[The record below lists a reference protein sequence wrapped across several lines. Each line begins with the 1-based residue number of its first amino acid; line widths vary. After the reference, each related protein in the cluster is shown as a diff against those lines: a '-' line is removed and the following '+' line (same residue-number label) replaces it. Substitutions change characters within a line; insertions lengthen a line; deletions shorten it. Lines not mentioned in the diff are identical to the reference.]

1 MNRGGRMNRQSTKK
15 ALLIPYILM
24 VLTAIAIVIVGFIF
38 KPLMATFMAIALII
52 MIVISAV
59 LIKQALSKMDHY
71 VDNLSGHISAG
82 NNKAI
87 KRMPIGLVVID
98 ADDHIEWINQ
108 YMSEHL
114 ETNVISEP
122 VNEVFPNILKQLER
136 VQEIE
141 IEHGQYHYH
150 VRYSEEEHCLYFFD
164 ITEEVHTNELYEES
178 KPIIATLFL
187 DNYDEITQNMN
198 DTQRSEINSMV
209 TRIISRW
216 ATEYNIYFK
225 RYSSDQ
231 FVAYLNQKILA
242 EIEDS
247 NFEILSQLRE
257 KSVGYRAQLTL
268 SIGVGEGT
276 EDLIELGELSQSG
289 LDLALGR
296 GGDQVAIKN
305 MNGNVRFYGGK
316 TDPMEKRTRVRAR
329 VISHA
334 LKDILTEGD
343 KVIIMGHKRPDL
355 DAVGAAI
362 GVSRFASMNNLE
374 AYVVLNEED
383 IDPTLSR
390 VMEEIDKKP
399 ELKERFVTSDEA
411 WDMMTSKTTVVVVD
425 THKPEMVLDENILN
439 KANRKVVIDH
449 HRRGESFI
457 SNPLLVYMEPYASS
471 TAELVT
477 ELLEYQPTEQR
488 LSRLEST
495 IMYAGII
502 VDTRNFTLRTGSRT
516 FDAASYLRA
525 HGADT
530 ILTQQFLKDDVD
542 TYINRSELIRT
553 VEVQDNGVAIAHGSN
568 DKIYHP
574 VTVAQAADE
583 LLSLEGI
590 EASYVVAKREDNLI
604 GISARS
610 LGGINV
616 QLTMEALGGGGHLT
630 NAATQIK
637 GVTIEE
643 AIEQLQQA
651 ITEQMSRSED
661 T

>member
-1 MNRGGRMNRQSTKK
+1 MNRQSTKK

-38 KPLMATFMAIALII
+38 KPLMATFTAIALII

-59 LIKQALSKMDHY
+59 LIKQALSKMDNY

-355 DAVGAAI
+355 DAIGAAI

-530 ILTQQFLKDDVD
+530 ILTQQFLKDDVE

-553 VEVQDNGVAIAHGSN
+553 VEVQEHGVAIAHGSN

>member
-1 MNRGGRMNRQSTKK
+1 MNRQSTKK

-38 KPLMATFMAIALII
+38 KPLMATFTAIALII

-150 VRYSEEEHCLYFFD
+150 VRYSEEERCLYFFD

-247 NFEILSQLRE
+247 NFDILSQLRE

-553 VEVQDNGVAIAHGSN
+553 VEVQDHGVAIAHGSN

>member
-1 MNRGGRMNRQSTKK
+1 
-15 ALLIPYILM
+15 
-24 VLTAIAIVIVGFIF
+24 
-38 KPLMATFMAIALII
+38 
-52 MIVISAV
+52 MIV
-59 LIKQALSKMDHY
+59 LDE
-71 VDNLSGHISAG
+71 DN
-82 NNKAI
+82 
-87 KRMPIGLVVID
+87 
-98 ADDHIEWINQ
+98 HIEWMNQ
-108 YMSEHL
+108 FMTDHI
-114 ETNVISEP
+114 ETNVISEN
-122 VNEVFPNILKQLER
+122 VNEVFPNILKQLEK
-136 VQEIE
+136 VQEVE
-141 IEHGQYHYH
+141 IENNNYYYH
-150 VRYSEEEHCLYFFD
+150 VRYSENEHCLYFFD
-164 ITEEVHTNELYEES
+164 MTETERTNELYEDS
-178 KPIIATLFL
+178 KPIIATIFL

-209 TRIISRW
+209 TRVISRW
-216 ATEYNIYFK
+216 AQDYNIYFK
-225 RYSSDQ
+225 RYNSDQ
-231 FVAYLNQKILA
+231 FVAYFNQKILA
-242 EIEDS
+242 ELEDS

-276 EDLIELGELSQSG
+276 ENLIDLGELSQSG

-343 KVIIMGHKRPDL
+343 KVIVMGHKRPDL
-355 DAVGAAI
+355 DAIGAAI

-374 AYVVLNEED
+374 AFIVLNDSD
-383 IDPTLSR
+383 IDPTLRR
-390 VMEEIDKKP
+390 VMDEIDKKP

-425 THKPEMVLDENILN
+425 THKPEMVLDENVLN

-488 LSRLEST
+488 LTRLEST
-495 IMYAGII
+495 VMYAGII

-530 ILTQQFLKDDVD
+530 ILTQHFLKDDVD

-553 VEVQDNGVAIAHGSN
+553 VKIQDQGVAIAHGSD

-610 LGGINV
+610 LGSINV

-637 GVTIEE
+637 GATIDE

-661 T
+661 A

>member
-1 MNRGGRMNRQSTKK
+1 MNRQSTKK
-15 ALLIPYILM
+15 ALLIPFILM
-24 VLTAIAIVIVGFIF
+24 VLTSIALVVVWFIF
-38 KPLMATFMAIALII
+38 KPLVATIAAAILVVMII
-52 MIVISAV
+52 ISIVLV
-59 LIKQALSKMDHY
+59 RQALLKMDNY

-82 NNKAI
+82 SNRAI
-87 KRMPIGLVVID
+87 KRLPIGMVVLD

-122 VNEVFPNILKQLER
+122 VNEVFPNILKQLEK
-136 VQEIE
+136 VQEVE

-150 VRYSEEEHCLYFFD
+150 VRHSEEESCLYFFD
-164 ITEEVHTNELYEES
+164 ITDEVQTNELYEES

-209 TRIISRW
+209 TRVISRW
-216 ATEYNIYFK
+216 ASEYNIYFK
-225 RYSSDQ
+225 RYNSDQ

-242 EIEDS
+242 EIEES

-276 EDLIELGELSQSG
+276 ENLIDLGELSQSG

-355 DAVGAAI
+355 DAIGAAI
-362 GVSRFASMNNLE
+362 GVSRFALMNNLE

-383 IDPTLSR
+383 IDPTLRR
-390 VMEEIDKKP
+390 VMDEIDKKP

-411 WDMMTSKTTVVVVD
+411 WDMMTSKSTIVVVD

-488 LSRLEST
+488 LTRLEST
-495 IMYAGII
+495 VMYAGII

-530 ILTQQFLKDDVD
+530 ILTQHFLKDDVD

-553 VEVQDNGVAIAHGSN
+553 VEVQDNGIAIAHGSN
-568 DKIYHP
+568 EKIYHP

-610 LGGINV
+610 LGSINV

-630 NAATQIK
+630 NAATQLK
-637 GVTIEE
+637 GLSIEE
-643 AIEQLQQA
+643 GLNNYK
-651 ITEQMSRSED
+651 
-661 T
+661 

>member
-1 MNRGGRMNRQSTKK
+1 MNRQSTKK

-38 KPLMATFMAIALII
+38 KPLIATFTAIALII

-82 NNKAI
+82 SNKAI

-136 VQEIE
+136 IQEIE

-150 VRYSEEEHCLYFFD
+150 VRYSEEERCLYFFD

-247 NFEILSQLRE
+247 NFDILSQLRE

-411 WDMMTSKTTVVVVD
+411 WDMMTSNTTVVVVD

-553 VEVQDNGVAIAHGSN
+553 VEVQDHGVAIAHGSN

>member
-1 MNRGGRMNRQSTKK
+1 MNRQSTKK
-15 ALLIPYILM
+15 ALLIPFILM
-24 VLTAIAIVIVGFIF
+24 VLTSIALVVVWFIL
-38 KPLMATFMAIALII
+38 KPLVATIAAAILVVMII
-52 MIVISAV
+52 ISIVLV
-59 LIKQALSKMDHY
+59 RQALLKMDNY

-82 NNKAI
+82 SNRAI
-87 KRMPIGLVVID
+87 KRLPIGMVVLD

-122 VNEVFPNILKQLER
+122 VNEVFPNILKQLEK
-136 VQEIE
+136 VQEVE

-150 VRYSEEEHCLYFFD
+150 VRHSEEESCLYFFD
-164 ITEEVHTNELYEES
+164 ITDEVQTNELYEES

-209 TRIISRW
+209 TRVISRW
-216 ATEYNIYFK
+216 ASEYNIYFK
-225 RYSSDQ
+225 RYNSDQ

-242 EIEDS
+242 EIEES

-276 EDLIELGELSQSG
+276 ENLIDLGELSQSG

-355 DAVGAAI
+355 DAIGAAI
-362 GVSRFASMNNLE
+362 GVSRFALMNNLE

-383 IDPTLSR
+383 IDPTLRR
-390 VMEEIDKKP
+390 VMDEIDKKP

-411 WDMMTSKTTVVVVD
+411 WDMMTSKSTIVVVD

-488 LSRLEST
+488 LTRLEST
-495 IMYAGII
+495 VMYAGII

-530 ILTQQFLKDDVD
+530 ILTQHFLKDDVD

-553 VEVQDNGVAIAHGSN
+553 VEVQDNGIAIAHGSN
-568 DKIYHP
+568 EKIYHP

-610 LGGINV
+610 LGSINV

-630 NAATQIK
+630 NAATQLK
-637 GVTIEE
+637 GLSIEE

-661 T
+661 A

>member
-1 MNRGGRMNRQSTKK
+1 MNRQSTKK
-15 ALLIPYILM
+15 ALLIPFILM
-24 VLTAIAIVIVGFIF
+24 VLTSIALVVVWFIF
-38 KPLMATFMAIALII
+38 KPLVATIAAAAILVVMII
-52 MIVISAV
+52 ISIVLV
-59 LIKQALSKMDHY
+59 RQALLKMDNY

-82 NNKAI
+82 SNRAI
-87 KRMPIGLVVID
+87 KRLPIGMVVLD

-122 VNEVFPNILKQLER
+122 VNEVFPNILKQLEK
-136 VQEIE
+136 VQEVE

-150 VRYSEEEHCLYFFD
+150 VRHSEEESCLYFFD
-164 ITEEVHTNELYEES
+164 ITDEVQTNELYEES

-209 TRIISRW
+209 TRVISRW
-216 ATEYNIYFK
+216 ASEYNIYFK
-225 RYSSDQ
+225 RYNSDQ

-242 EIEDS
+242 EIEES

-276 EDLIELGELSQSG
+276 ENLIDLGELSQSG

-355 DAVGAAI
+355 DAIGAAI
-362 GVSRFASMNNLE
+362 GVSRFALMNNLE

-383 IDPTLSR
+383 IDPTLRR
-390 VMEEIDKKP
+390 VMDEIDKKP

-411 WDMMTSKTTVVVVD
+411 WDMMTSKSTIVVVD

-488 LSRLEST
+488 LTRLEST
-495 IMYAGII
+495 VMYAGII

-530 ILTQQFLKDDVD
+530 ILTQHFLKDDVD

-553 VEVQDNGVAIAHGSN
+553 VEVQDNGIAIAHGSN
-568 DKIYHP
+568 EKIYHP

-610 LGGINV
+610 LGSINV

-630 NAATQIK
+630 NAATQLK
-637 GVTIEE
+637 GLSIEE

-651 ITEQMSRSED
+651 ITV
-661 T
+661 

>member
-1 MNRGGRMNRQSTKK
+1 MNRQSTKK
-15 ALLIPYILM
+15 ALLIPFIIM
-24 VLTAIAIVIVGFIF
+24 VLTAIALVIVWFIF
-38 KPLMATFMAIALII
+38 NQIVAGIAAGILLVMIIASGFLLRQAFM
-52 MIVISAV
+52 
-59 LIKQALSKMDHY
+59 KMDSY
-71 VDNLSGHISAG
+71 VDGLSGHITTSS
-82 NNKAI
+82 NKAI
-87 KRMPIGLVVID
+87 KHLPIGMIVLD
-98 ADDHIEWINQ
+98 ENDHIEWVNQ
-108 YMSEHL
+108 FMSEHL
-114 ETNVISEP
+114 TTNVISES
-122 VNEVFPNILKQLER
+122 VNEIFPNILKQLEK
-136 VQEIE
+136 VQEVE
-141 IEHGQYHYH
+141 IEHENYHYR
-150 VRYSEEEHCLYFFD
+150 VRYSSNEHCLYFFD
-164 ITEEVHTNELYEES
+164 ITDEVQTNQLYEDS

-209 TRIISRW
+209 TRVISRW
-216 ATEYNIYFK
+216 ASEYNIYFK
-225 RYSSDQ
+225 RYNSDQ

-247 NFEILSQLRE
+247 NFNILSQLRE

-276 EDLIELGELSQSG
+276 ENLIDLGELSQSG

-343 KVIIMGHKRPDL
+343 KVIVMGHKRPDL
-355 DAVGAAI
+355 DAIGAAI
-362 GVSRFASMNNLE
+362 GVSRFALMNNLE
-374 AYVVLNEED
+374 AYVVLNESD
-383 IDPTLSR
+383 IDPTLRR
-390 VMEEIDKKP
+390 VMDEIDKKP
-399 ELKERFVTSDEA
+399 ELKERFITSDDA

-425 THKPEMVLDENILN
+425 THKPEMVLDENVLN

-488 LSRLEST
+488 LTRLEST
-495 IMYAGII
+495 VMYAGII

-530 ILTQQFLKDDVD
+530 ILTQHFLKDDVD

-553 VEVQDNGVAIAHGSN
+553 VEVQDNGVAIAHGSD

-590 EASYVVAKREDNLI
+590 EASYVVAKREDKLV

-610 LGGINV
+610 LGSVNV

-630 NAATQIK
+630 NAATQLK
-637 GVTIEE
+637 GVSVED
-643 AIEQLQQA
+643 AIVQLQQA

-661 T
+661 A

>member
-1 MNRGGRMNRQSTKK
+1 MRGGRMNRQSTKK
-15 ALLIPYILM
+15 ALLIPFIIM
-24 VLTAIAIVIVGFIF
+24 VLTAIALVIVWFIF
-38 KPLMATFMAIALII
+38 NQIVAGIAAGILLVMIIASGFLLRQAFM
-52 MIVISAV
+52 
-59 LIKQALSKMDHY
+59 KMDSY
-71 VDNLSGHISAG
+71 VDGLSGHITTSS
-82 NNKAI
+82 NKAI
-87 KRMPIGLVVID
+87 KHLPIGMIVLD
-98 ADDHIEWINQ
+98 ENDHIEWVNQ
-108 YMSEHL
+108 FMSEHL
-114 ETNVISEP
+114 TTNVISES
-122 VNEVFPNILKQLER
+122 VNEIFPNILKQLEK
-136 VQEIE
+136 VQEVE
-141 IEHGQYHYH
+141 IEHENYHYR
-150 VRYSEEEHCLYFFD
+150 VRYSSNEHCLYFFD
-164 ITEEVHTNELYEES
+164 ITDEVQTNQLYEDS

-209 TRIISRW
+209 TRVISRW
-216 ATEYNIYFK
+216 ASEYNIYFK
-225 RYSSDQ
+225 RYNSDQ

-247 NFEILSQLRE
+247 NFNILSQLRE

-276 EDLIELGELSQSG
+276 ENLIDLGELSQSG

-343 KVIIMGHKRPDL
+343 KVIVMGHKRPDL
-355 DAVGAAI
+355 DAIGAAI
-362 GVSRFASMNNLE
+362 GVSRFALMNNLE
-374 AYVVLNEED
+374 AYVVLNESD
-383 IDPTLSR
+383 IDPTLRR
-390 VMEEIDKKP
+390 VMDEIDKKP
-399 ELKERFVTSDEA
+399 ELKERFITSDDA

-425 THKPEMVLDENILN
+425 THKPEMVLDENVLN

-488 LSRLEST
+488 LTRLEST
-495 IMYAGII
+495 VMYAGII

-530 ILTQQFLKDDVD
+530 ILTQHFLKDDVD

-553 VEVQDNGVAIAHGSN
+553 VEVQDNGVAIAHGSD

-583 LLSLEGI
+583 LLS
-590 EASYVVAKREDNLI
+590 
-604 GISARS
+604 
-610 LGGINV
+610 
-616 QLTMEALGGGGHLT
+616 
-630 NAATQIK
+630 
-637 GVTIEE
+637 
-643 AIEQLQQA
+643 
-651 ITEQMSRSED
+651 
-661 T
+661 

>member
-1 MNRGGRMNRQSTKK
+1 MNRQSTKK
-15 ALLIPYILM
+15 ALLIPFILM
-24 VLTAIAIVIVGFIF
+24 VLTSIALVVVWFIF
-38 KPLMATFMAIALII
+38 KPLVATIAAAILVVMII
-52 MIVISAV
+52 ISIVLV
-59 LIKQALSKMDHY
+59 RQALLKMDNY

-82 NNKAI
+82 SNRAI
-87 KRMPIGLVVID
+87 KRLPIGMVVLD

-122 VNEVFPNILKQLER
+122 VNEVFPNILKQLEK
-136 VQEIE
+136 VQEVE

-150 VRYSEEEHCLYFFD
+150 VRHSEEESCLYFFD
-164 ITEEVHTNELYEES
+164 ITDEVQTNELYEES

-209 TRIISRW
+209 TRVISRW
-216 ATEYNIYFK
+216 ASEYNIYFK
-225 RYSSDQ
+225 RYNSDQ

-242 EIEDS
+242 EIEES

-276 EDLIELGELSQSG
+276 ENLIDLGELSQSG

-355 DAVGAAI
+355 DAIGAAI
-362 GVSRFASMNNLE
+362 GVSRFALMNNLE

-383 IDPTLSR
+383 IDPTLRR
-390 VMEEIDKKP
+390 VMDEIDKKP

-411 WDMMTSKTTVVVVD
+411 WDMMTSKSTIVVVD

-488 LSRLEST
+488 LTRLEST
-495 IMYAGII
+495 VMYAGII

-530 ILTQQFLKDDVD
+530 ILTQHFLKDDVD

-553 VEVQDNGVAIAHGSN
+553 VEVQDNGIAIAHGSN
-568 DKIYHP
+568 EKIYHP

-610 LGGINV
+610 LDSINV

-630 NAATQIK
+630 NAATQLK
-637 GVTIEE
+637 GLSIEE

-661 T
+661 A

>member
-1 MNRGGRMNRQSTKK
+1 MNRQSTKK

-38 KPLMATFMAIALII
+38 KPLIATFTAIALII

-82 NNKAI
+82 SNKAI

-136 VQEIE
+136 IQEIE

-150 VRYSEEEHCLYFFD
+150 VRYSEEERCLYFFD
-164 ITEEVHTNELYEES
+164 ITEEVQTNELYEES

-247 NFEILSQLRE
+247 NFDILSQLRE

-553 VEVQDNGVAIAHGSN
+553 VEVQDHGVAIAHGSN

>member
-1 MNRGGRMNRQSTKK
+1 MNRQSTKK
-15 ALLIPYILM
+15 ALLIPFILL
-24 VLTAIAIVIVGFIF
+24 VLTAIALVIVWLIF
-38 KPLMATFMAIALII
+38 NQIVAGIASAILLVMIIVSGVLMR
-52 MIVISAV
+52 
-59 LIKQALSKMDHY
+59 QAFLKMDNY
-71 VDNLSGHISAG
+71 VDDLSGHISTSS
-82 NNKAI
+82 NKAI
-87 KRMPIGLVVID
+87 KHLPIGMIVLD
-98 ADDHIEWINQ
+98 EDNHIEWMNQ
-108 YMSEHL
+108 FVSEHI
-114 ETNVISEP
+114 ETNVISEN
-122 VNEVFPNILKQLER
+122 VNEVFPNILKQLEK
-136 VQEIE
+136 VQEVE
-141 IEHGQYHYH
+141 IENNNYYYH
-150 VRYSEEEHCLYFFD
+150 VRYSEHEHCLYFFD
-164 ITEEVHTNELYEES
+164 ITETVHTYELYEDS

-209 TRIISRW
+209 TRVISRW
-216 ATEYNIYFK
+216 AQEYNIYFK
-225 RYSSDQ
+225 RYNSDQ
-231 FVAYLNQKILA
+231 FVAYLNQKIL
-242 EIEDS
+242 EELEDS
-247 NFEILSQLRE
+247 NFDILSQLRE

-276 EDLIELGELSQSG
+276 ENLIDLGDLSQSG

-343 KVIIMGHKRPDL
+343 KVIIMGHQRPDL

-374 AYVVLNEED
+374 AFIVLNDSD
-383 IDPTLSR
+383 IDPTLRR
-390 VMEEIDKKP
+390 VMDEIDKKP

-425 THKPEMVLDENILN
+425 THKPEMVLDENVLN

-488 LSRLEST
+488 LTRLEST
-495 IMYAGII
+495 VMYAGII

-530 ILTQQFLKDDVD
+530 ILTQHFLKDDVD
-542 TYINRSELIRT
+542 TYINRSELMRT
-553 VEVQDNGVAIAHGSN
+553 VKIQDQGVAIAHGSD

-610 LGGINV
+610 LGSINV

-637 GVTIEE
+637 DVTIDE

-661 T
+661 A

>member
-1 MNRGGRMNRQSTKK
+1 MNRQSTKK

-38 KPLMATFMAIALII
+38 KPLMATFTAIALII
-52 MIVISAV
+52 IIVISAV

-98 ADDHIEWINQ
+98 AEDHIEWINQ

-136 VQEIE
+136 IQEIE

-553 VEVQDNGVAIAHGSN
+553 VEVQDHGVAIAHGSN
-568 DKIYHP
+568 VKIYHP

>member
-1 MNRGGRMNRQSTKK
+1 MNRQSTKK

-38 KPLMATFMAIALII
+38 KPLMATFTAIALII

-59 LIKQALSKMDHY
+59 LIKQALSKMDNY

-355 DAVGAAI
+355 DAIGAAI

-390 VMEEIDKKP
+390 VMEEIDRKP

-530 ILTQQFLKDDVD
+530 ILTQQFLKDDVE

-553 VEVQDNGVAIAHGSN
+553 VEVQEHGVAIAHGSN

>member
-1 MNRGGRMNRQSTKK
+1 MNRQSTKK

-24 VLTAIAIVIVGFIF
+24 VLTAIALVVVWFIF
-38 KPLMATFMAIALII
+38 KPLIATIAAAILVVMIIISILLVRKAL
-52 MIVISAV
+52 
-59 LIKQALSKMDHY
+59 LKMDNY
-71 VDNLSGHISAG
+71 VDNLSGHVSAG
-82 NNKAI
+82 SNKAI
-87 KRMPIGLVVID
+87 KRLPIGMVVLD

-108 YMSEHL
+108 FMSEHL

-122 VNEVFPNILKQLER
+122 VNEVFPNILKQLEK
-136 VQEIE
+136 VQEVE

-150 VRYSEEEHCLYFFD
+150 VRHSEEENCLYFFD
-164 ITEEVHTNELYEES
+164 ITDEVHTNELYEES

-209 TRIISRW
+209 TRVISRW
-216 ATEYNIYFK
+216 ASEYGIYFK
-225 RYSSDQ
+225 RYNSDQ
-231 FVAYLNQKILA
+231 FVAYLNQKILS
-242 EIEDS
+242 EIEES

-276 EDLIELGELSQSG
+276 ENLIDLGELSQSG

-296 GGDQVAIKN
+296 GGDQVAIKH

-355 DAVGAAI
+355 DAIGAAI
-362 GVSRFASMNNLE
+362 GVSRFALMNNLE

-383 IDPTLSR
+383 IDPTLRR
-390 VMEEIDKKP
+390 VMDEVDKKP

-411 WDMMTSKTTVVVVD
+411 WDMMTSKSTIVVVD

-488 LSRLEST
+488 LTRLEST

-530 ILTQQFLKDDVD
+530 ILTQHFLKDDVD

-553 VEVQDNGVAIAHGSN
+553 VEVQDNGIAIAHGSN
-568 DKIYHP
+568 EKIYHP

-610 LGGINV
+610 LGSINV

-630 NAATQIK
+630 NAATQLK
-637 GVTIEE
+637 GLSIEE

-661 T
+661 A

>member
-1 MNRGGRMNRQSTKK
+1 MNRQSTKK
-15 ALLIPYILM
+15 ALLIPFILM
-24 VLTAIAIVIVGFIF
+24 VLTSIALVVVWFIF
-38 KPLMATFMAIALII
+38 KPLVATIAAAILVVMII
-52 MIVISAV
+52 ISIVLV
-59 LIKQALSKMDHY
+59 RQALLKMDNY

-82 NNKAI
+82 SNRAI
-87 KRMPIGLVVID
+87 KRLPIGMVVLD

-122 VNEVFPNILKQLER
+122 VNEVFPNILKQLEK
-136 VQEIE
+136 VQEVE

-150 VRYSEEEHCLYFFD
+150 VRHSEEESCLYFFD
-164 ITEEVHTNELYEES
+164 ITDEVQTNELYEES

-209 TRIISRW
+209 TRVISRW
-216 ATEYNIYFK
+216 ASEYNIYFK
-225 RYSSDQ
+225 RYNSDQ

-242 EIEDS
+242 EIEES

-276 EDLIELGELSQSG
+276 ENLIDLGELSQSG

-355 DAVGAAI
+355 DAIGAAI
-362 GVSRFASMNNLE
+362 GVSRFALMNNLE

-383 IDPTLSR
+383 IDPTLRR
-390 VMEEIDKKP
+390 VMDEIDKKP

-411 WDMMTSKTTVVVVD
+411 WDMMTSKSTIVVVD

-488 LSRLEST
+488 LTRLEST
-495 IMYAGII
+495 VMYAGII

-530 ILTQQFLKDDVD
+530 ILTQHFLKDDVD

-553 VEVQDNGVAIAHGSN
+553 VEVQDNGIAIAHGSN
-568 DKIYHP
+568 EKIYHP

-610 LGGINV
+610 LGSINV
-616 QLTMEALGGGGHLT
+616 QLTMESLGGGGHLT
-630 NAATQIK
+630 NAATQLK
-637 GVTIEE
+637 GLSIEE

-661 T
+661 A

>member
-1 MNRGGRMNRQSTKK
+1 MNRQSTKK
-15 ALLIPYILM
+15 ALVLPFIIMAITALVLVAVWFIFNQLIAGIATAILIVVIIIAALM
-24 VLTAIAIVIVGFIF
+24 VR
-38 KPLMATFMAIALII
+38 
-52 MIVISAV
+52 
-59 LIKQALSKMDHY
+59 QALQKMDNY

-82 NNKAI
+82 SNRAI
-87 KRMPIGLVVID
+87 KNLPIGMVVID
-98 ADDHIEWINQ
+98 ENENIEWMNQ
-108 YMSEHL
+108 FMSERL
-114 ETNVISEP
+114 DRNVISDP
-122 VNEVFPNILKQLER
+122 VNEVYPNILKQLEKTE
-136 VQEIE
+136 EID
-141 IEHGQYHYH
+141 IEDRNYHYR
-150 VRYSEEEHCLYFFD
+150 VRYSEKEHILYFFD
-164 ITEEVHTNELYEES
+164 ITEEVRINELYNDS

-209 TRIISRW
+209 TRVISRW
-216 ATEYNIYFK
+216 ASEYDIYFK
-225 RYSSDQ
+225 RYSTDQ
-231 FVAYLNQKILA
+231 FVAYLNQHILD
-242 EIEDS
+242 EIEDA
-247 NFEILSQLRE
+247 NFDILSQLRE

-268 SIGVGEGT
+268 SIGVGEGS
-276 EDLIELGELSQSG
+276 DSLIDLGELSQSG

-305 MNGNVRFYGGK
+305 QNGNVRFYGGK

-334 LKDILTEGD
+334 LKDILMEGD

-355 DAVGAAI
+355 DAIGAAI
-362 GVSRFASMNNLE
+362 GVSRFAMMNNLD
-374 AYVVLNEED
+374 AHIVLNDSD
-383 IDPTLSR
+383 IDPTLRR
-390 VMEEIDKKP
+390 VMNSIDEKP
-399 ELKERFVTSDEA
+399 ELKERFISSEEA
-411 WDMMTSKTTVVVVD
+411 WDNMTSKTTVVIVD
-425 THKPEMVLDENILN
+425 THKPEMVIDEDILN

-457 SNPLLVYMEPYASS
+457 SSPLLVYMEPYASS

-488 LSRLEST
+488 LTRLEST
-495 IMYAGII
+495 VMFAGII

-530 ILTQQFLKDDVD
+530 ILTQHFLKDDID
-542 TYINRSELIRT
+542 TYINRTELIRT
-553 VEVQDNGVAIAHGSN
+553 VELQDNGVAIAHGPD

-583 LLSLEGI
+583 LLSLDGV
-590 EASYVVAKREDNLI
+590 EASYVVARREDSLV
-604 GISARS
+604 GMSARS
-610 LGGINV
+610 LGAVNV

-630 NAATQIK
+630 NAATQLK
-637 GVTIEE
+637 DVTVEE

-651 ITEQMSRSED
+651 ITEQMSRSEN
-661 T
+661 

>member
-1 MNRGGRMNRQSTKK
+1 MNRQSTKK
-15 ALLIPYILM
+15 ALLIPFILM
-24 VLTAIAIVIVGFIF
+24 VLTSIALLVVWFIF
-38 KPLMATFMAIALII
+38 KPLVATIAAAILVVMII
-52 MIVISAV
+52 ISIVLV
-59 LIKQALSKMDHY
+59 RQALLKMDNY

-82 NNKAI
+82 SNRAI
-87 KRMPIGLVVID
+87 KRLPIGMVVLD

-122 VNEVFPNILKQLER
+122 VNEVFPNILKQLEK
-136 VQEIE
+136 VQEVE

-150 VRYSEEEHCLYFFD
+150 VRHSEEESCLYFFD
-164 ITEEVHTNELYEES
+164 ITDEVQTNELYEES

-209 TRIISRW
+209 TRVISRW
-216 ATEYNIYFK
+216 ASEYNIYFK
-225 RYSSDQ
+225 RYNSDQ

-242 EIEDS
+242 EIEES

-276 EDLIELGELSQSG
+276 ENLIDLGELSQSG

-296 GGDQVAIKN
+296 GGDQVSIKN

-355 DAVGAAI
+355 DAIGAAI
-362 GVSRFASMNNLE
+362 GVSRFALMNNLE

-383 IDPTLSR
+383 IDPTLRR
-390 VMEEIDKKP
+390 VMDEIDKKP

-411 WDMMTSKTTVVVVD
+411 WDMMTSKSTIVVVD

-488 LSRLEST
+488 LTRLEST
-495 IMYAGII
+495 VMYAGII

-530 ILTQQFLKDDVD
+530 ILTQHFLKDDVD

-553 VEVQDNGVAIAHGSN
+553 VEVQDNGIAIAHGSN
-568 DKIYHP
+568 EKIYHP

-610 LGGINV
+610 LGSINV

-630 NAATQIK
+630 NAATQLK
-637 GVTIEE
+637 GLSIEE

-661 T
+661 A

>member
-1 MNRGGRMNRQSTKK
+1 MNRQSTKK
-15 ALLIPYILM
+15 ALLIPFIIM
-24 VLTAIAIVIVGFIF
+24 VLTAIALVVVWFIF
-38 KPLMATFMAIALII
+38 NQIVAGIAAGILLVMIIASVFLLRQAFM
-52 MIVISAV
+52 
-59 LIKQALSKMDHY
+59 KMDSY
-71 VDNLSGHISAG
+71 VDGLSGHITTSS
-82 NNKAI
+82 NKAI
-87 KRMPIGLVVID
+87 KHLPIGMIVLD
-98 ADDHIEWINQ
+98 ENDHIEWVNHF
-108 YMSEHL
+108 MSEHL
-114 ETNVISEP
+114 TTNVISES
-122 VNEVFPNILKQLER
+122 VNEIFPNILKQLEK
-136 VQEIE
+136 VQEVE
-141 IEHGQYHYH
+141 IEHENYHYR
-150 VRYSEEEHCLYFFD
+150 VRYSSNEHCLYFFD
-164 ITEEVHTNELYEES
+164 ITDEVQTNQLYEDS

-209 TRIISRW
+209 TRVISRW
-216 ATEYNIYFK
+216 ASEYNIYFK
-225 RYSSDQ
+225 RYNSDQ

-247 NFEILSQLRE
+247 NFNILSQLRE

-276 EDLIELGELSQSG
+276 ENLIDLGELSQSG

-343 KVIIMGHKRPDL
+343 KVIVMGHKRPDL
-355 DAVGAAI
+355 DAIGAAI
-362 GVSRFASMNNLE
+362 GVSRFALMNNLE
-374 AYVVLNEED
+374 AYVVLNESD
-383 IDPTLSR
+383 IDPTLRR
-390 VMEEIDKKP
+390 VMDEIDKKP
-399 ELKERFVTSDEA
+399 ELKERFITSDDA

-425 THKPEMVLDENILN
+425 THKPEMVLDENVLN

-488 LSRLEST
+488 LTRLEST
-495 IMYAGII
+495 VMYAGII

-530 ILTQQFLKDDVD
+530 ILTQHFLKDDVD

-553 VEVQDNGVAIAHGSN
+553 VEVQDNGVAIAHGSD
-568 DKIYHP
+568 DKIYHS

-590 EASYVVAKREDNLI
+590 EASYVVAKREDNLV

-610 LGGINV
+610 LGSVNV

-630 NAATQIK
+630 NAATQLK
-637 GVTIEE
+637 GVSVED
-643 AIEQLQQA
+643 AIVQLQQA

-661 T
+661 A

>member
-1 MNRGGRMNRQSTKK
+1 MNRQSTKK
-15 ALLIPYILM
+15 ALLIPFILM
-24 VLTAIAIVIVGFIF
+24 VLTSIALVVVWFIF
-38 KPLMATFMAIALII
+38 KPLVATIAAAILVVMII
-52 MIVISAV
+52 ISIVLV
-59 LIKQALSKMDHY
+59 RQALLKMDNY

-82 NNKAI
+82 SNRAI
-87 KRMPIGLVVID
+87 KRLPIGMVVLD

-122 VNEVFPNILKQLER
+122 VNEVFPNILKQREK
-136 VQEIE
+136 VQEVE

-150 VRYSEEEHCLYFFD
+150 VRHSEEESCLYFFD
-164 ITEEVHTNELYEES
+164 ITDEVQTNELYEES

-209 TRIISRW
+209 TRVISRW
-216 ATEYNIYFK
+216 ASEYNIYFK
-225 RYSSDQ
+225 RYNSDQ

-242 EIEDS
+242 EIEES

-276 EDLIELGELSQSG
+276 ENLIDLGELSQSG

-334 LKDILTEGD
+334 LTDILTEGD

-355 DAVGAAI
+355 DAIGAAI
-362 GVSRFASMNNLE
+362 GVSRFALMNNLE

-383 IDPTLSR
+383 IDPTLRR
-390 VMEEIDKKP
+390 VMDEIDKKP

-411 WDMMTSKTTVVVVD
+411 WDMMTSKSTIVVVD

-488 LSRLEST
+488 LTRLEST
-495 IMYAGII
+495 VMYAGII

-530 ILTQQFLKDDVD
+530 ILTQHFLKDDVD

-553 VEVQDNGVAIAHGSN
+553 VEVQDNGIAIAHGSN
-568 DKIYHP
+568 EKIYHP

-610 LGGINV
+610 LGSINV

-630 NAATQIK
+630 NAATQLK
-637 GVTIEE
+637 GLSIEE

-661 T
+661 A

>member
-1 MNRGGRMNRQSTKK
+1 MNRQSTKK
-15 ALLIPYILM
+15 ALLIPFIVM
-24 VLTAIAIVIVGFIF
+24 ALTAIALVVVWFIF
-38 KPLMATFMAIALII
+38 NQIIAGIAAGVLLVMLIASGFLLRQAFM
-52 MIVISAV
+52 
-59 LIKQALSKMDHY
+59 KMDNY
-71 VDNLSGHISAG
+71 VDDLSGHITTSS
-82 NNKAI
+82 NKAI
-87 KRMPIGLVVID
+87 KHLPIGMIVLD
-98 ADDHIEWINQ
+98 ENDHIEWVNQ
-108 YMSEHL
+108 FMSEHL
-114 ETNVISEP
+114 TTNVISES
-122 VNEVFPNILKQLER
+122 VNEVFPNILKQLEK

-141 IEHGQYHYH
+141 IEHENYHFR
-150 VRYSEEEHCLYFFD
+150 VRYSDNEHCLYFFN
-164 ITEEVHTNELYEES
+164 ITEEVQTNQLCEDS
-178 KPIIATLFL
+178 KPIIMTLFL

-209 TRIISRW
+209 TRVISRW
-216 ATEYNIYFK
+216 TSEYGIFFK
-225 RYSSDQ
+225 RYNSDQ

-242 EIEDS
+242 EIENS
-247 NFEILSQLRE
+247 NFNILSQLRE

-276 EDLIELGELSQSG
+276 ENLIDLGELSQSG

-343 KVIIMGHKRPDL
+343 KVIVMGHKRPDL
-355 DAVGAAI
+355 DAIGAAI
-362 GVSRFASMNNLE
+362 GVSRFALMNNLE
-374 AYVVLNEED
+374 AYVVLNESD
-383 IDPTLSR
+383 IDPTLRR
-390 VMEEIDKKP
+390 VMDEIDKKP
-399 ELKERFVTSDEA
+399 ELKERFITSDDA

-425 THKPEMVLDENILN
+425 THKPEMVLDENVLN

-488 LSRLEST
+488 LTRLEST
-495 IMYAGII
+495 VMYAGII

-530 ILTQQFLKDDVD
+530 ILTQHFLKDDVD

-553 VEVQDNGVAIAHGSN
+553 VEVQDNGVAIAHGSD

-590 EASYVVAKREDNLI
+590 EASYVVAKREDNLV

-610 LGGINV
+610 LGAVNV

-630 NAATQIK
+630 NAATQLK
-637 GVTIEE
+637 GVSVEE
-643 AIEQLQQA
+643 AIAQLQQA
-651 ITEQMSRSED
+651 ITEQMSRSENA
-661 T
+661 

>member
-1 MNRGGRMNRQSTKK
+1 MNRQSTKK
-15 ALLIPYILM
+15 ALLIPFIIM
-24 VLTAIAIVIVGFIF
+24 VLTAIALVVVWFIF
-38 KPLMATFMAIALII
+38 NQIVAGIAAGILLVMIIASVFLLRQAFM
-52 MIVISAV
+52 
-59 LIKQALSKMDHY
+59 KMDSY
-71 VDNLSGHISAG
+71 VDGLSGHITTSS
-82 NNKAI
+82 NMAI
-87 KRMPIGLVVID
+87 KHLPIGMIVLD
-98 ADDHIEWINQ
+98 ENDHIEWVNHF
-108 YMSEHL
+108 MSEHL
-114 ETNVISEP
+114 TTNVISES
-122 VNEVFPNILKQLER
+122 VNEIFPNILKQLEK
-136 VQEIE
+136 VQEVE
-141 IEHGQYHYH
+141 IEHENYHYR
-150 VRYSEEEHCLYFFD
+150 VRYSSNEHCLYFFD
-164 ITEEVHTNELYEES
+164 ITDEVQTNQLYEDS

-209 TRIISRW
+209 TRVISRW
-216 ATEYNIYFK
+216 ASEYNIYFK
-225 RYSSDQ
+225 RYNSDQ

-247 NFEILSQLRE
+247 NFNILSQLRE

-276 EDLIELGELSQSG
+276 ENLIDLGELSQSG

-343 KVIIMGHKRPDL
+343 KVIVMGHKRPDL
-355 DAVGAAI
+355 DAIGAAI
-362 GVSRFASMNNLE
+362 GVSRFALMNNLE
-374 AYVVLNEED
+374 AYVVLNESD
-383 IDPTLSR
+383 IDPTLRR
-390 VMEEIDKKP
+390 VMDEIDKKP
-399 ELKERFVTSDEA
+399 ELKERFITSDDA

-425 THKPEMVLDENILN
+425 THKPEMVLDENVLN

-488 LSRLEST
+488 LTRLEST
-495 IMYAGII
+495 VMYAGII

-530 ILTQQFLKDDVD
+530 ILTQHFLKDDVD

-553 VEVQDNGVAIAHGSN
+553 VEVQDNGVAIAHGSD

-590 EASYVVAKREDNLI
+590 EASYVVAKREDNLV

-610 LGGINV
+610 LGSVNV

-630 NAATQIK
+630 NAATQLK
-637 GVTIEE
+637 GVSVED
-643 AIEQLQQA
+643 AIVQLQQA

-661 T
+661 A

>member
-1 MNRGGRMNRQSTKK
+1 MNRQSTKK
-15 ALLIPYILM
+15 ALLIPFIIM
-24 VLTAIAIVIVGFIF
+24 VFTAIALVAVWFIF
-38 KPLMATFMAIALII
+38 NQLVAGIATAILIV
-52 MIVISAV
+52 MIIISGV
-59 LIKQALSKMDHY
+59 LLRKAFLKMDNY
-71 VDNLSGHISAG
+71 VDDLSGHISAS

-87 KRMPIGLVVID
+87 KHLPIGMIVLD
-98 ADDHIEWINQ
+98 EDNHIEWMNQ
-108 YMSEHL
+108 FMTNHI
-114 ETNVISEP
+114 ETNVISEN
-122 VNEVFPNILKQLER
+122 VNEVFPNILKQLEK
-136 VQEIE
+136 VQEVE
-141 IEHGQYHYH
+141 IENNNYYYH
-150 VRYSEEEHCLYFFD
+150 VRYSENEHCLYFFD
-164 ITEEVHTNELYEES
+164 MTETERTNELYEDS
-178 KPIIATLFL
+178 KPIIATIFL

-209 TRIISRW
+209 TRVISRW
-216 ATEYNIYFK
+216 AQDYNIYFK
-225 RYSSDQ
+225 RYNSDQ
-231 FVAYLNQKILA
+231 FVAYFNQKILA
-242 EIEDS
+242 ELEES

-257 KSVGYRAQLTL
+257 KSAGYRAQLTL

-276 EDLIELGELSQSG
+276 ENLIDLGELSQSG

-343 KVIIMGHKRPDL
+343 KVIVMGHKRPDL
-355 DAVGAAI
+355 DAIGAAI

-374 AYVVLNEED
+374 AFIVLNDSD
-383 IDPTLSR
+383 IDPTLRR
-390 VMEEIDKKP
+390 VMDEIDKKP

-425 THKPEMVLDENILN
+425 THKPEMVLDENVLN

-488 LSRLEST
+488 LTRLEST
-495 IMYAGII
+495 VMYAGII

-530 ILTQQFLKDDVD
+530 ILTQHFLKDDVD

-553 VEVQDNGVAIAHGSN
+553 VKIQDQGVAIAHGSD

-610 LGGINV
+610 LGSINV

-637 GVTIEE
+637 GATIDE

-661 T
+661 A

>member
-1 MNRGGRMNRQSTKK
+1 MNRQSTKK
-15 ALLIPYILM
+15 ALLIPFIIM
-24 VLTAIAIVIVGFIF
+24 VLTAIALVIVWFIF
-38 KPLMATFMAIALII
+38 NQIVAGIAAGILLVMIIASGFLLRQAFM
-52 MIVISAV
+52 
-59 LIKQALSKMDHY
+59 KMDSY
-71 VDNLSGHISAG
+71 VDGLSGHITTSS
-82 NNKAI
+82 NKAI
-87 KRMPIGLVVID
+87 KHLPIGMIVLD
-98 ADDHIEWINQ
+98 ENDHIEWVNQ
-108 YMSEHL
+108 FMSEHL
-114 ETNVISEP
+114 TTNVISES
-122 VNEVFPNILKQLER
+122 VNEIFPNILKQLEK
-136 VQEIE
+136 VQEVE
-141 IEHGQYHYH
+141 IEHENYHYR
-150 VRYSEEEHCLYFFD
+150 VRYSSNEHCLYFFD
-164 ITEEVHTNELYEES
+164 ITDEVQTNQLYEDS

-198 DTQRSEINSMV
+198 DTQHSEINSMV
-209 TRIISRW
+209 TRVISRW
-216 ATEYNIYFK
+216 ASEYNIYFK
-225 RYSSDQ
+225 RYNSDQ

-247 NFEILSQLRE
+247 NFNILSQLRE

-276 EDLIELGELSQSG
+276 ENLIDLGELSQSG

-343 KVIIMGHKRPDL
+343 KVIVMGHKRPDL
-355 DAVGAAI
+355 DAIGAAI
-362 GVSRFASMNNLE
+362 GVSRFALMNNLE
-374 AYVVLNEED
+374 AYVVLNESD
-383 IDPTLSR
+383 IDPTLRR
-390 VMEEIDKKP
+390 VMDEIDKKP
-399 ELKERFVTSDEA
+399 ELKERFITSDDA

-425 THKPEMVLDENILN
+425 THKPEMVLDENVLN

-488 LSRLEST
+488 LTRLEST
-495 IMYAGII
+495 VMYAGII

-530 ILTQQFLKDDVD
+530 ILTQHFLKDDVD

-553 VEVQDNGVAIAHGSN
+553 VEVQDNGVAIAHGSD

-590 EASYVVAKREDNLI
+590 EASYVVAKREDNLV

-610 LGGINV
+610 LGSVNV

-630 NAATQIK
+630 NAATQLK
-637 GVTIEE
+637 GVSVED
-643 AIEQLQQA
+643 AIVQLQQA

-661 T
+661 A

>member
-1 MNRGGRMNRQSTKK
+1 MRGGRMNRQSTKK
-15 ALLIPYILM
+15 ALLIPFIIM
-24 VLTAIAIVIVGFIF
+24 VLTAIALVIVWFIF
-38 KPLMATFMAIALII
+38 NQIVAGIAAGILLVMIIASGFLLRQAFM
-52 MIVISAV
+52 
-59 LIKQALSKMDHY
+59 KMDSY
-71 VDNLSGHISAG
+71 VDGLSGHITTSS
-82 NNKAI
+82 NKAI
-87 KRMPIGLVVID
+87 KHLPIGMIVLD
-98 ADDHIEWINQ
+98 ENDHIEWVNQ
-108 YMSEHL
+108 FMSEHL
-114 ETNVISEP
+114 TTNVISES
-122 VNEVFPNILKQLER
+122 VNEIFPNILKQLEK
-136 VQEIE
+136 VQEVE
-141 IEHGQYHYH
+141 IEHENYHYR
-150 VRYSEEEHCLYFFD
+150 VRYSSNEHCLYFFD
-164 ITEEVHTNELYEES
+164 ITDEVQTNQLYEDS

-209 TRIISRW
+209 TRVISRW
-216 ATEYNIYFK
+216 TSEYNIYFK
-225 RYSSDQ
+225 RYNSDQ

-247 NFEILSQLRE
+247 NFNILSQLRE

-276 EDLIELGELSQSG
+276 ENLIDLGELSQSG

-343 KVIIMGHKRPDL
+343 KVIVMGHKRPDL
-355 DAVGAAI
+355 DAIGAAI
-362 GVSRFASMNNLE
+362 GVSRFALMNNLE
-374 AYVVLNEED
+374 AYVVLNESD
-383 IDPTLSR
+383 IDPTLRR
-390 VMEEIDKKP
+390 VMDEIDKKP
-399 ELKERFVTSDEA
+399 ELKERFITSDDA

-425 THKPEMVLDENILN
+425 THKPEMVLDENVLN

-488 LSRLEST
+488 LTRLEST
-495 IMYAGII
+495 VMYAGII

-530 ILTQQFLKDDVD
+530 ILTQHFLKDDVD

-553 VEVQDNGVAIAHGSN
+553 VEVQDNGVAIAHGSD

-590 EASYVVAKREDNLI
+590 EASYVVAKREDNLV

-610 LGGINV
+610 LGSVNV

-630 NAATQIK
+630 NAATQLK
-637 GVTIEE
+637 GVSVED
-643 AIEQLQQA
+643 AIVQLQQA

-661 T
+661 A